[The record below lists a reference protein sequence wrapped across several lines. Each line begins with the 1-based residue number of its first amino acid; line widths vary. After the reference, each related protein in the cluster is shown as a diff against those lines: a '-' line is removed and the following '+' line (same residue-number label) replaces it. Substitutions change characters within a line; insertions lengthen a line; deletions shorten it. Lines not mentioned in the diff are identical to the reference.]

1 MFPQTLFLPPFSNS
15 LVITGSLE
23 GLFFRMVWGLYW
35 LNLKIRLVL
44 AKFLELKYMHQHINR
59 DG

>member
-15 LVITGSLE
+15 LVITGSLK
-23 GLFFRMVWGLYW
+23 GRFVRMVWGLYW
-35 LNLKIRLVL
+35 LILEIRL
-44 AKFLELKYMHQHINR
+44 AQAQFLELKYMHQHMNR